1 MSFAFLEDLM
11 VITVINFV
19 VVFTFT
25 LTCLY
30 LYDKIKEKFGN
41 NDKGK

>member
-1 MSFAFLEDLM
+1 MSFAFLQDLA

-30 LYDKIKEKFGN
+30 LYDKIKEKIN
-41 NDKGK
+41 KKD